1 VGAHHRRLPFL
12 PIVAVNTLLIQQRRL
27 FNSISGSTVVASLR
41 SYSQTLLHFTMDPAR
56 KRGSASNNS
65 LGSSMPSLAEYA
77 SDGESLYDE
86 RSVMTRDN
94 SAAADKGFNGKVIV
108 ITGAGGQFGR
118 AGCIYFA
125 RRGARIAGLDRDRET
140 LKETFSAMEREL
152 GNGAFDYKPY
162 VCDVTDAKQVDGV
175 IGSVFLRFKRID
187 LLWNNA
193 GYQGKIKSL
202 LNYDPD
208 DFKLVMDINVSGMF
222 IVMQAVAKRMKEQG
236 DDEHSKGECAIVNT
250 ASVAGQRGTPA
261 MVAYSASKA
270 AVLSMTV
277 VASKEL
283 AQYGIRVNCI
293 SPALIGPGF
302 MWDRQNKLHA
312 RVGPPFFPSRQ
323 EEVANAKIQQVP
335 MKRLG
340 EVDEVLNTLAFL
352 LSKQASYITGTNIN
366 VDGGMGSSLK
376 A

>member
-1 VGAHHRRLPFL
+1 
-12 PIVAVNTLLIQQRRL
+12 
-27 FNSISGSTVVASLR
+27 
-41 SYSQTLLHFTMDPAR
+41 MDPAR

>member
-1 VGAHHRRLPFL
+1 
-12 PIVAVNTLLIQQRRL
+12 
-27 FNSISGSTVVASLR
+27 
-41 SYSQTLLHFTMDPAR
+41 MDRKVDAAR
-56 KRGSASNNS
+56 KRGSAAEAS
-65 LGSSMPSLAEYA
+65 LGSSMPSLAEYT
-77 SDGESLYDE
+77 SDGESMFDD
-86 RSVMTRDN
+86 RSVITRDT
-94 SAAADKGFNGKVIV
+94 STQDKGFQNKVIV

-125 RRGARIAGLDRDRET
+125 RRGARIAGLDRDRDT
-140 LKETFSAMEREL
+140 LKETFMAMEKEL

-193 GYQGKIKSL
+193 GYQGKIKPM
-202 LNYDPD
+202 LNYDPE
-208 DFKLVMDINVSGMF
+208 DFKLVMEINVAGLF
-222 IVMQAVAKRMKEQG
+222 IVMQAVGKRMKEQG

-250 ASVAGQRGTPA
+250 AAAAGQRGTPA
-261 MVAYSASKA
+261 MIAYSASKA
-270 AVLSMTV
+270 AVLSMTT
-277 VASKEL
+277 VAAKEL

-302 MWDRQNKLHA
+302 MWERENKLHA
-312 RVGPPFFPSRQ
+312 RVGAPFFPSRQ
-323 EEVANAKIQQVP
+323 EEVANSKIQTVP

-340 EVDEVLNTLAFL
+340 EVDEVLNTVHFL
-352 LSKQASYITGTNIN
+352 LSKQASYITGTNID
-366 VDGGMGSSLK
+366 VDGGMTTGMR